1 MVSVFENSE
10 GLIYYRKEIK
20 MKFSDFKKSVD
31 DGLKATLTEDESS
44 ERVKNLEAILNI
56 VNTINRSLILE
67 DVLQLVLKNAIR
79 LTNSERGFIV
89 LQNPNNELEFKLGLN
104 SENETLS
111 KQSFEI
117 STTVVEDV
125 FLNGQSIFIEGAQS
139 DATYDP
145 TRSILKLDLQ
155 TILCSPLIT
164 NGKKIGVI
172 YVDSKHLHK
181 IKVREI
187 TGTFEILAGQAA
199 TAIRNAQLYDGQLNA
214 FNALQEANAQLI
226 QAERKVLKSGIDAEI
241 GQSLQGLVHLALLE
255 TESLMRIIEKSHF
268 DFKTQKENVDDLLFD
283 RLKLKSKVAADSIRN
298 IQKYA
303 QVLLETSIM
312 DLNKDNG
319 DLNRVIQSVI
329 KYLSPLKKFLAIT
342 FKTELNQLP
351 MCNFDSE
358 QIQHL
363 LVHLI
368 TNSADAKKDATIT
381 VKSYKKDDWIFV
393 EIEDDGPGFPEKLRV
408 NPSDAFNLSKNGYGL
423 FLCKS
428 IIDKHKGEIKI
439 LPGKNGAAV
448 HFAIPI
454 VH

>member
-1 MVSVFENSE
+1 
-10 GLIYYRKEIK
+10 
-20 MKFSDFKKSVD
+20 MKFSEFKKNID
-31 DGLKATLTEDESS
+31 DGIKNVITEDESS
-44 ERVKNLEAILNI
+44 ERLKNLEAILNV
-56 VNTINRSLILE
+56 VNTINRSLILD
-67 DVLQLVLKNAIR
+67 DVLELVLKNSIR

-89 LQNPNNELEFKLGLN
+89 LQNESGDLEFKLGLDDQN
-104 SENETLS
+104 ENLP
-111 KQSFEI
+111 KQSFEV

-125 FLNGQSIFIEGAQS
+125 FHNGQSIFIEGAQS

-199 TAIRNAQLYDGQLNA
+199 TAIRNAQLFDGQLNA
-214 FNALQEANAQLI
+214 YNALQEANSQLI
-226 QAERKVLKSGIDAEI
+226 QAERKVLKSGIDSEI

-255 TESLMRIIEKSHF
+255 TESLLRVIEK
-268 DFKTQKENVDDLLFD
+268 TQEDYTVKNQLDDILFD
-283 RLKLKSKVAADSIRN
+283 RLKLKTKVAADSIRN

-303 QVLLETSIM
+303 QVLLETSIT
-312 DLNKDNG
+312 DLKKDNY
-319 DLNRVIQSVI
+319 DLNRTVQSVI
-329 KYLSPLKKFLAIT
+329 KYLSPLKKFGSVT
-342 FKTELNQLP
+342 FMTELNPLP
-351 MCNFDSE
+351 LCNFDPE

-368 TNSADAKKDATIT
+368 TNSSDAKKDATIT
-381 VKSYKKDDWIFV
+381 IRSFVKDNKNCV
-393 EIEDDGPGFPEKLRV
+393 EIQDDGPGFPEKFRKQ
-408 NPSDAFNLSKNGYGL
+408 PSAVFNLSNGGYGL

-428 IIDKHKGEIKI
+428 IIEKHKGEIKI
-439 LPGKNGAAV
+439 LHVDRGVLVQFSLPVIK
-448 HFAIPI
+448 
-454 VH
+454 